1 MDTNKEEQLYCVKY
15 QNKEVYRG
23 TSFQCFKYVLNHQPH
38 SLSYAEKAGWRIKPV
53 SEEDK

>member
-1 MDTNKEEQLYCVKY
+1 MDTNKEKQLYCVKY

-23 TSFQCFKYVLNHQPH
+23 TNFQCFGYVLNHQPH